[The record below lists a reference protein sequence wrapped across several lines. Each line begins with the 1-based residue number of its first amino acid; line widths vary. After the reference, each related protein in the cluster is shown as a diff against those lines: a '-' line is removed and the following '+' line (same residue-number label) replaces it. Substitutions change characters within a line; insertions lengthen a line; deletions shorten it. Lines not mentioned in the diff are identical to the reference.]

1 MLKITSLALLALN
14 VQAIFDD
21 VDSTGLTDTVNDV
34 VDDVNDKV
42 DDVNDVVDDVSGAG
56 AKEESN
62 DKAGD

>member
-21 VDSTGLTDTVNDV
+21 VDSTGLTDTVND
-34 VDDVNDKV
+34 KV